1 MQKIGAR
8 GGSSVR
14 GAMVFQPL
22 VPVRPVV
29 AAPLTAAT
37 ASPPRSAAPPR
48 QRKVFQGLAIS
59 LPALPCNSHLP
70 QGNSHLPRGS
80 VPSGARP
87 PPDAAQLLAA
97 PAQGNSHLPRGSVP
111 SGARPPPEHAARAGA
126 GAGAEPAPKRRKTAI
141 PSFSL
146 DDSPPSSP
154 APATAAA
161 AAPAAAAA
169 HSNILKLEVAGVK
182 FYQSSARAAAH
193 EGAAVV
199 FKREPDNRY
208 DQNAMRICADG
219 PEESQLGHVPRAT
232 ASFLAPLID
241 GAQICLQAG
250 KILKVQ
256 HAANGDCKFIEVS
269 VAVVDIPNAP
279 QPGAQLDDKRAA
291 LLKALEKARKSHN
304 PAPKPQ
310 LQDAAASASRAPTP
324 QQQKQQGL
332 QGRRQPMQAPQPQP
346 QQHAHTRQ
354 RQPEPGATEV
364 SAQQQQDMKQQ
375 AMLLAR
381 QQAQDEQVK
390 RHKKEQ
396 AFEVLPSWCKS
407 TIKMLDALQ
416 LRVRPE
422 NQFQLLSYV
431 LHCYVLEN
439 VFALCVIFYKCVV
452 HSLLHHSLLPLSIL
466 VQALDTSPLYP
477 SISAADMLSQD
488 SVCPPP
494 IRWELVLPR
503 GGRLAGSPLH
513 NEPAAAL
520 FWRFSGFVP
529 SQVSLLSCSR
539 CPPAFPARSLSLLR
553 AAAMRTVDDALKL
566 WQIAALPLLPM
577 PRNYSWTPEVCC
589 PRTDKE
595 Q

>member
-70 QGNSHLPRGS
+70 
-80 VPSGARP
+80 
-87 PPDAAQLLAA
+87 
-97 PAQGNSHLPRGSVP
+97 QGNSHLPRGSVP

-232 ASFLAPLID
+232 ASFL
-241 GAQICLQAG
+241 
-250 KILKVQ
+250 
-256 HAANGDCKFIEVS
+256 
-269 VAVVDIPNAP
+269 
-279 QPGAQLDDKRAA
+279 QLPDQ
-291 LLKALEKARKSHN
+291 
-304 PAPKPQ
+304 Q
-310 LQDAAASASRAPTP
+310 LS
-324 QQQKQQGL
+324 QQQPRLSKPLVMPVARNPTQAIHMLFAQG
-332 QGRRQPMQAPQPQP
+332 
-346 QQHAHTRQ
+346 
-354 RQPEPGATEV
+354 
-364 SAQQQQDMKQQ
+364 
-375 AMLLAR
+375 
-381 QQAQDEQVK
+381 
-390 RHKKEQ
+390 
-396 AFEVLPSWCKS
+396 
-407 TIKMLDALQ
+407 
-416 LRVRPE
+416 
-422 NQFQLLSYV
+422 
-431 LHCYVLEN
+431 
-439 VFALCVIFYKCVV
+439 
-452 HSLLHHSLLPLSIL
+452 
-466 VQALDTSPLYP
+466 
-477 SISAADMLSQD
+477 
-488 SVCPPP
+488 
-494 IRWELVLPR
+494 
-503 GGRLAGSPLH
+503 
-513 NEPAAAL
+513 
-520 FWRFSGFVP
+520 
-529 SQVSLLSCSR
+529 
-539 CPPAFPARSLSLLR
+539 
-553 AAAMRTVDDALKL
+553 
-566 WQIAALPLLPM
+566 
-577 PRNYSWTPEVCC
+577 
-589 PRTDKE
+589 
-595 Q
+595 